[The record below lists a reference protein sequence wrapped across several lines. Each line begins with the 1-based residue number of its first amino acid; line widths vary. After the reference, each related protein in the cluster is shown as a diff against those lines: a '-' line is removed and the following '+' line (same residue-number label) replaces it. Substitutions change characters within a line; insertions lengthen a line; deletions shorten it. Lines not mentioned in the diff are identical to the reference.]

1 MALCGALMQAEGYD
15 VRFVTYRFAEPNGYD
30 NHDIKIDA
38 ECLQIPIIFCNGVQ
52 KDEVCRQLGFFVD
65 IWIDDFPVGIPKKDH
80 LDGMLKGIRLNDLRA
95 APPVE
100 IAAPVVIARFSVSK
114 YTQLTIQCHKS
125 RATTEDGP
133 RFIISHNLPYLIL
146 KSSVFIEAR
155 EPVTTLPSSSNFP
168 KVKDFL
174 SKTRSTGNLHNPV
187 S

>member
-1 MALCGALMQAEGYD
+1 MNIGLDYDDTYTSDKKLWRSVVVLMQEKGYD

-80 LDGMLKGIRLNDLRA
+80 LDGMLKGVRLNDLRA

-100 IAAPVVIARFSVSK
+100 IAAPVYSEEPLVIR
-114 YTQLTIQCHKS
+114 
-125 RATTEDGP
+125 
-133 RFIISHNLPYLIL
+133 
-146 KSSVFIEAR
+146 
-155 EPVTTLPSSSNFP
+155 
-168 KVKDFL
+168 
-174 SKTRSTGNLHNPV
+174 
-187 S
+187 

>member
-1 MALCGALMQAEGYD
+1 MNIGLDYDDTYTSDKKLWRSVVALMQEKGYD

-80 LDGMLKGIRLNDLRA
+80 LDGMLKGVRLNDLRA

-100 IAAPVVIARFSVSK
+100 IAAPVYS
-114 YTQLTIQCHKS
+114 
-125 RATTEDGP
+125 E
-133 RFIISHNLPYLIL
+133 
-146 KSSVFIEAR
+146 
-155 EPVTTLPSSSNFP
+155 EPLAI
-168 KVKDFL
+168 
-174 SKTRSTGNLHNPV
+174 R
-187 S
+187 